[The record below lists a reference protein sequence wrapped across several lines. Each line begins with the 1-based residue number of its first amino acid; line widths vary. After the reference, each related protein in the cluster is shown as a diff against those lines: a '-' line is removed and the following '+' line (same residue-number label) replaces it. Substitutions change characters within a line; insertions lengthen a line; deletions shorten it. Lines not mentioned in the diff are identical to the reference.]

1 MDQPG
6 ILPWN
11 IFSGSEYNVH
21 GQFCSE
27 VERQPASSRSWI
39 VDTKGNQIPL
49 LKKVKAAKPASSLDL
64 DSSSSINKRTPPTTP
79 DTYRDYRVSLQWKPS
94 SSSSCPMRCADAYRA
109 IADSP
114 LILLPGGSPDSG
126 GTPLALQ
133 NQQCYSESQWPK
145 HGDVNEVSV
154 KEAAKAACNGKY
166 ITRMPQKMG
175 KDSEAWEDVHT
186 WRRSGMPL
194 KMRVE
199 WKEGCVLAAGGVA
212 EQEPRRPLGEKGVD
226 GKDGCYE
233 LFYNNWRNCNNGG
246 VGGFRQVGCL
256 VYSFSPK

>member
-94 SSSSCPMRCADAYRA
+94 SSSSCPM
-109 IADSP
+109 S
-114 LILLPGGSPDSG
+114 ILLPGGSPDSG

-145 HGDVNEVSV
+145 HGDVNEFSV
-154 KEAAKAACNGKY
+154 KEAAKAACNGK
-166 ITRMPQKMG
+166 
-175 KDSEAWEDVHT
+175 
-186 WRRSGMPL
+186 RSGMPL